1 MLKCEWKRCLLKENK
16 YIMLYVIN
24 LGSSFNSDFLTSY
37 GSYDSTTLP
46 AKWRPQALLA
56 ELPC

>member
-1 MLKCEWKRCLLKENK
+1 
-16 YIMLYVIN
+16 MLYVIN

>member
-1 MLKCEWKRCLLKENK
+1 MFIEGKQIHNV
-16 YIMLYVIN
+16 ISSSDSGTVIN